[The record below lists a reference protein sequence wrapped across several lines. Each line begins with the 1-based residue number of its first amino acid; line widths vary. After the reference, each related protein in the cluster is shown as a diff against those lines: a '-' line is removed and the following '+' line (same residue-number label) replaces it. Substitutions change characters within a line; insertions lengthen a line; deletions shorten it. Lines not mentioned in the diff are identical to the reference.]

1 MTCFTTIETISQKK
15 RKDSLETR
23 VILFIFSP
31 ELEISGVVLQQIHQN
46 SKKKSGYREE
56 WLCENDF
63 ETVLATF
70 YCYDYGANDSEAV
83 QKIATDQKDYQKC
96 SSCVKVC

>member
-23 VILFIFSP
+23 VILLIFSP

-46 SKKKSGYREE
+46 GKKMVAIVRNGS
-56 WLCENDF
+56 
-63 ETVLATF
+63 
-70 YCYDYGANDSEAV
+70 
-83 QKIATDQKDYQKC
+83 
-96 SSCVKVC
+96 VKMTLKLF